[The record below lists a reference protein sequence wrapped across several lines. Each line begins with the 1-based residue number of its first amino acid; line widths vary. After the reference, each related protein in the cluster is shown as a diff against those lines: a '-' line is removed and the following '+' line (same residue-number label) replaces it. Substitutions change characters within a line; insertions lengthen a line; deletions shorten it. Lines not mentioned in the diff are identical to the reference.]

1 MIAVRQE
8 RAGGK
13 DSMTRVISEGLR
25 TTPWWWEA
33 AEPAPPQPAPLP
45 EEAEVA
51 IIGGGYTGL
60 SAALTLGRLG
70 IGATV
75 IEAERIGFGAS
86 SRNGGMV
93 SGGLK
98 LARSDLARRFGA
110 DRADRLVREA
120 AGSLA
125 FLEETLAR
133 EGIDCHYRRTGRFVA
148 AWTRS
153 HYEAMS
159 RRVDWLADV
168 TGGEV
173 RMVPPQRAG
182 EELGSD
188 HYRGGMVVEMAG
200 ALHPALY
207 VQGLAAAARRAGAL
221 LIDGTRVS
229 GVVRQGDGFRLAT
242 MRGALKARALLV
254 ATNGYTGPATP
265 WVRRRLIPVGS
276 YMIATEALPEE
287 TVRRLFPTGRMISD
301 TKRVLN
307 YFRPSPEGT
316 CVLWGGRASFAP
328 TTPEAAA
335 PVLHRFMTEVFPAL
349 RGVRL
354 THAWTGNVAFTFD
367 FLPHLGIHQGMHYAV
382 GCQGSGVAMQT
393 WLGHRAALRISGQAN
408 AATAFDDLPF
418 PTMPFYSG
426 TPWFLPIVGSW
437 YRLKD
442 RLDRLAA

>member
-1 MIAVRQE
+1 MSGWTSM
-8 RAGGK
+8 RAGGFK
-13 DSMTRVISEGLR
+13 

-33 AEPAPPQPAPLP
+33 AEPAPQLREPLP

-70 IGATV
+70 IRATV

-98 LARSDLARRFGA
+98 LARTDLAARFGA
-110 DRADRLVREA
+110 ERAERLVREA
-120 AGSLA
+120 AGSFA

-133 EGIDCHYRRTGRFVA
+133 EGIACHYRRTGRLVA
-148 AWTRS
+148 AWTRA
-153 HYEAMS
+153 HYEAMAS
-159 RRVDWLADV
+159 RAEWLAEV
-168 TGGEV
+168 TGGAV
-173 RMVPPQRAG
+173 TMLPPGRMR

-207 VQGLAAAARRAGAL
+207 VQGLAAAARRAGAT
-221 LIDGTRVS
+221 LIDGTRVA
-229 GVVRQGDGFRLAT
+229 GVARDGDGFRLAT
-242 MRGALKARALLV
+242 TRGALKARALLV

-265 WVRRRLIPVGS
+265 WVQRRLIPVGS
-276 YMIATEALPEE
+276 YMIATEELPED
-287 TVRRLFPTGRMISD
+287 TVCRLFPNGRMVSD
-301 TKRVLN
+301 SKRVLN
-307 YFRPSPEGT
+307 YFRPAPDGRR
-316 CVLWGGRASFAP
+316 VLWGGRASFAP

-335 PVLHRFMTEVFPAL
+335 PVLLRFMSEVFPEL
-349 RGVRL
+349 REVRL

-367 FLPHLGIHQGMHYAV
+367 FLPHLGVHEGMHYAV

-418 PTMPFYSG
+418 PTLPFYAG
-426 TPWFLPIVGSW
+426 TPWFLPIVGTW

>member
-1 MIAVRQE
+1 M
-8 RAGGK
+8 AGRHGAG
-13 DSMTRVISEGLR
+13 VR

-33 AEPAPPQPAPLP
+33 AEPAAGEPAPLP

-70 IGATV
+70 IRATV

-98 LARSDLARRFGA
+98 LAKTDLARRLGA
-110 DRADRLVREA
+110 ERADRLVREA
-120 AGSLA
+120 AGSFA
-125 FLEETLAR
+125 FLEETVAR
-133 EGIDCHYRRTGRFVA
+133 EGIACHYRRTGRLVA
-148 AWTRS
+148 AWTRA
-153 HYEAMS
+153 HYEAMAA
-159 RRVDWLADV
+159 RADWLAEV
-168 TGGEV
+168 TGGAVTMLPPE
-173 RMVPPQRAG
+173 RMR

-188 HYRGGMVVEMAG
+188 RYRGGMVVEMAG

-207 VQGLAAAARRAGAL
+207 VQGLAAAARRAGAT
-221 LIDGTRVS
+221 LIDGTRVAA
-229 GVVRQGDGFRLAT
+229 VAREREGFRIAT
-242 MRGALKARALLV
+242 TRGALKARALLV
-254 ATNGYTGPATP
+254 ATNGYTGDATP

-276 YMIATEALPEE
+276 YMIATEDLPED
-287 TVRRLFPTGRMISD
+287 TMRRLFPNGRMVSD
-301 TKRVLN
+301 SKRVLN
-307 YFRPSPEGT
+307 YFRPAPDGRR
-316 CVLWGGRASFAP
+316 VLWGGRASFSP
-328 TTPEAAA
+328 TSPETAA
-335 PVLHRFMTEVFPAL
+335 PVLRGFMTEVFPEL
-349 RGVRL
+349 REVRL

-367 FLPHLGIHQGMHYAV
+367 FLPHLGIHEGMHYAV

-418 PTMPFYSG
+418 PTMPFYAG
-426 TPWFLPIVGSW
+426 TPWFLPIVGGW

>member
-1 MIAVRQE
+1 MTTML
-8 RAGGK
+8 AGG
-13 DSMTRVISEGLR
+13 IR

-33 AEPAPPQPAPLP
+33 AEPAPQEPAPLP

-70 IGATV
+70 ISATV

-98 LARSDLARRFGA
+98 LAKTNLASRFGA
-110 DRADRLVREA
+110 ERADRLVREA
-120 AGSLA
+120 AGSFA
-125 FLEETLAR
+125 FLEETVAR
-133 EGIDCHYRRTGRFVA
+133 EGIACHYRRTGRLVA
-148 AWTRS
+148 AWTRA
-153 HYEAMS
+153 HYEAMAG
-159 RRVDWLADV
+159 RADWLADV
-168 TGGEV
+168 TGGAVTMLPPE
-173 RMVPPQRAG
+173 RMR

-207 VQGLAAAARRAGAL
+207 VQGLAAAARRAGAT
-221 LIDGTRVS
+221 LIDGTRVA
-229 GVVRQGDGFRLAT
+229 GVLREGDGFRLAT
-242 MRGALKARALLV
+242 SRGALKARALLA

-276 YMIATEALPEE
+276 YMIATEELPEE
-287 TVRRLFPTGRMISD
+287 TMRRLFPNGRMVSD
-301 TKRVLN
+301 SKRVLN
-307 YFRPSPEGT
+307 YFRPAPIGNR
-316 CVLWGGRASFAP
+316 VLWGGRASFAP
-328 TTPEAAA
+328 TSPEAAA
-335 PVLHRFMTEVFPAL
+335 PVLHRFMTEVFPGL
-349 RGVRL
+349 REVRL
-354 THAWTGNVAFTFD
+354 THSWTGNVAFTFD
-367 FLPHLGIHQGMHYAV
+367 FLPHLGIHEGMHYAV

-418 PTMPFYSG
+418 PTMPFYAG
-426 TPWFLPIVGSW
+426 TPWFLPIVGRW

-442 RLDRLAA
+442 RLDRMAA

>member
-1 MIAVRQE
+1 
-8 RAGGK
+8 
-13 DSMTRVISEGLR
+13 MTNLLAEGFR

-33 AEPAPPQPAPLP
+33 AEPAPQEPAPLP

-70 IGATV
+70 ISATV

-98 LARSDLARRFGA
+98 LAKTNLAARFGA
-110 DRADRLVREA
+110 ERADRLVREA
-120 AGSLA
+120 AGSFA
-125 FLEETLAR
+125 FLEEAVAR
-133 EGIDCHYRRTGRFVA
+133 EGIACHYRRTGRLVG
-148 AWTRS
+148 AWTRA
-153 HYEAMS
+153 HYEAMAS
-159 RRVDWLADV
+159 RADWLADV
-168 TGGEV
+168 TGGSV
-173 RMVPPQRAG
+173 RMLPPERMR

-188 HYRGGMVVEMAG
+188 QYRGGMVVEMAG

-207 VQGLAAAARRAGAL
+207 VQGLAAAARRAGATL
-221 LIDGTRVS
+221 VDGTRVA
-229 GVVRQGDGFRLAT
+229 GVAREGDGFRLAT
-242 MRGALKARALLV
+242 SRGALKARALLA

-276 YMIATEALPEE
+276 YMIATEELPEE
-287 TVRRLFPTGRMISD
+287 TMRRLFPNGRMVSD
-301 TKRVLN
+301 SKRVLN
-307 YFRPSPEGT
+307 YFRPAPIGNR
-316 CVLWGGRASFAP
+316 VLWGGRASFAP

-335 PVLHRFMTEVFPAL
+335 PVLHRFMTDVFPEL
-349 RGVRL
+349 REARV
-354 THAWTGNVAFTFD
+354 THSWTGNVAFTFD
-367 FLPHLGIHQGMHYAV
+367 FLPHLGIHEGMHYAV

-418 PTMPFYSG
+418 PTMPFYAG

-442 RLDRLAA
+442 RLDRMAA

>member
-1 MIAVRQE
+1 MTTML
-8 RAGGK
+8 AGG
-13 DSMTRVISEGLR
+13 IR

-33 AEPAPPQPAPLP
+33 AEPAPQEPAPLP

-70 IGATV
+70 ISATV

-98 LARSDLARRFGA
+98 LAKTNLASRFGA
-110 DRADRLVREA
+110 ERADRLVREA
-120 AGSLA
+120 AGSFA
-125 FLEETLAR
+125 FLEETVAR
-133 EGIDCHYRRTGRFVA
+133 EGIACHYRRTGRLVA
-148 AWTRS
+148 AWTRA
-153 HYEAMS
+153 HYEAMAG
-159 RRVDWLADV
+159 RADWLADV
-168 TGGEV
+168 TGGAVTMLPPE
-173 RMVPPQRAG
+173 RMR

-207 VQGLAAAARRAGAL
+207 VQGLAAAARRAGAT
-221 LIDGTRVS
+221 LIDGTRVA
-229 GVVRQGDGFRLAT
+229 GVLREGDGFRLAT
-242 MRGALKARALLV
+242 SRGALKARALLA

-276 YMIATEALPEE
+276 YMIATEELPEE
-287 TVRRLFPTGRMISD
+287 TMRRLFPNGRMVSD
-301 TKRVLN
+301 SKRVLN
-307 YFRPSPEGT
+307 YFRPAPIGNR
-316 CVLWGGRASFAP
+316 VLWGGRASFAP
-328 TTPEAAA
+328 MSPEAAA
-335 PVLHRFMTEVFPAL
+335 PVLHRFMTEVFPGL
-349 RGVRL
+349 REVRL
-354 THAWTGNVAFTFD
+354 THSWTGNVAFTFD
-367 FLPHLGIHQGMHYAV
+367 FLPHLGIHEGMHYAV

-418 PTMPFYSG
+418 PTMPFYAG
-426 TPWFLPIVGSW
+426 TPWFLPIVGRW

-442 RLDRLAA
+442 RLDRMAA